1 MDPSPMPG
9 PTHASESLSTCPSRA
24 FAFGLVRRTIGD
36 SCVSRSLTLRL
47 TLVATPT
54 LQDPTSSQA
63 SRGSLM
69 QAGGARP
76 AGGTRTILSCCS
88 LAGRRLTVRHAAAAR
103 SESPL
108 SQASGLYLTQHGRD
122 LLGLPSQDSDL
133 ESGLASLRLVCQ
145 GQVPLA
151 LRLSVGSVS
160 LNRRAAA
167 AAAPVSDFNFKLHS
181 LANLNRVYLAA
192 ASGPGGPSGPS
203 L

>member
-1 MDPSPMPG
+1 M
-9 PTHASESLSTCPSRA
+9 
-24 FAFGLVRRTIGD
+24 
-36 SCVSRSLTLRL
+36 
-47 TLVATPT
+47 
-54 LQDPTSSQA
+54 
-63 SRGSLM
+63 
-69 QAGGARP
+69 
-76 AGGTRTILSCCS
+76 
-88 LAGRRLTVRHAAAAR
+88 TVRHAAAAR

-108 SQASGLYLTQHGRD
+108 SQASGLDLTQHGRD

-133 ESGLASLRLVCQ
+133 GSGLASLVSQ

-151 LRLSVGSVS
+151 LRLSESVGSVS
-160 LNRRAAA
+160 LDRRAAA